1 MRTNPSSLSL
11 PHPSQHRRLAATR
24 SLVSHV
30 IVPLEALGNT
40 ARWLGRIVV
49 AAETEVAAPTQAAG
63 FYRAL
68 QMLSRGFASGHDL
81 LWTKSL
87 TAWSPP
93 ADFGRTSA
101 ISRCER
107 FATHNTPPSCV
118 NDWAFAMPGPLFSRF
133 VDTMRTCWRN
143 TSHAGAHARLL
154 GSSRIPRKGV

>member
-1 MRTNPSSLSL
+1 MIARRGRSSLAQEHNGPAPHL
-11 PHPSQHRRLAATR
+11 P
-24 SLVSHV
+24 V
-30 IVPLEALGNT
+30 
-40 ARWLGRIVV
+40 
-49 AAETEVAAPTQAAG
+49 
-63 FYRAL
+63 YR
-68 QMLSRGFASGHDL
+68 HDL